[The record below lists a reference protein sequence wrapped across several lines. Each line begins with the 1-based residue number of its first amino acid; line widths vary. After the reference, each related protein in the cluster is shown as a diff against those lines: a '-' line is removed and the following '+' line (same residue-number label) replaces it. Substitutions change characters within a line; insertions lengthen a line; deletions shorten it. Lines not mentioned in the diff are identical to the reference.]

1 MRWKWGELYW
11 FIYILYI
18 CKTHACVCVSGFSLL
33 STFPL
38 SNFGKNKKRKRKKFL
53 LFLSKKISA
62 LTLFIS
68 LSLNLQR
75 GRLVSFSLLL
85 FFFFKK
91 KIVSVAHELI
101 ILNVYLLINNKFVII
116 ALVTLHICLPLR
128 LFYVFEECI
137 VLSFSS
143 EKQSNK
149 DEYKSPQC
157 SSVSFKAW

>member
-1 MRWKWGELYW
+1 MRWKWGEFYW

-116 ALVTLHICLPLR
+116 AGYITYLFTSAFVLRFWGVHCALV
-128 LFYVFEECI
+128 FQWKA
-137 VLSFSS
+137 
-143 EKQSNK
+143 KQ
-149 DEYKSPQC
+149 
-157 SSVSFKAW
+157 

>member
-1 MRWKWGELYW
+1 MRWKWGESYL

-18 CKTHACVCVSGFSLL
+18 CKTHACVCVSAFLLL

-53 LFLSKKISA
+53 LFLSKKFSA
-62 LTLFIS
+62 LTLFIF
-68 LSLNLQR
+68 LSHSTCKGEVGKFQPF
-75 GRLVSFSLLL
+75 VL
-85 FFFFKK
+85 FFFSRKK
-91 KIVSVAHELI
+91 KFVSVAHELI
-101 ILNVYLLINNKFVII
+101 ILNVYLFINNKFVII
-116 ALVTLHICLPLR
+116 AGYITY
-128 LFYVFEECI
+128 LFTSAFV
-137 VLSFSS
+137 SS